1 MSKTKA
7 FDMDAYVE
15 RISNGPCFI
24 CEMLGGNPQYPNH
37 IIYEDDQAVVFLNK
51 YPTLYGHTLVAPR
64 KHREQVTG
72 DFTLSEYLE
81 LQILVYHVAEAVRR
95 VVPSERVYLLSLGS
109 QQGNSHVHWH
119 IAPLPSGV
127 PFHEQQLE
135 ALLVKDQILD
145 IADEKMAELADK
157 IR

>member
-51 YPTLYGHTLVAPR
+51 YPTLYGHTLGSPR
-64 KHREQVTG
+64 
-72 DFTLSEYLE
+72 S
-81 LQILVYHVAEAVRR
+81 
-95 VVPSERVYLLSLGS
+95 
-109 QQGNSHVHWH
+109 
-119 IAPLPSGV
+119 IAS
-127 PFHEQQLE
+127 
-135 ALLVKDQILD
+135 K
-145 IADEKMAELADK
+145 
-157 IR
+157 